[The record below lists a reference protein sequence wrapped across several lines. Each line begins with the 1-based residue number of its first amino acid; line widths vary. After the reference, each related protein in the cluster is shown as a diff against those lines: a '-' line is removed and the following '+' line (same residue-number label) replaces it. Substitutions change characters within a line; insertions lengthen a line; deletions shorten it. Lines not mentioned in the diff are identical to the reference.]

1 MQYLIGCETAKASLT
16 PYITGLGV
24 IKTPAIWKEGFG
36 VSHTSRQLRV
46 DKRFCQEEHFADIW
60 SAEGLGKP
68 APRPG
73 FTNPNLS
80 RGLVQSRMSQIL
92 TIIMGVICVCRWDL
106 LGAGASFLG
115 IEQKLSRVTRMYTV
129 TDA

>member
-1 MQYLIGCETAKASLT
+1 MEQE
-16 PYITGLGV
+16 
-24 IKTPAIWKEGFG
+24 
-36 VSHTSRQLRV
+36 

-106 LGAGASFLG
+106 LGAGGIHSGNCAEIVSCDQNVYRTRCLVQNMLVSDPRANQNPNIRPEPVEVVDCKFVNLG
-115 IEQKLSRVTRMYTV
+115 ICNT
-129 TDA
+129 